1 MKNVNLKE
9 NEEIKTNKEIK
20 DNKDING
27 KNLKEKEDIDKKD
40 INTVEAKKGMDK
52 TINKKD
58 KIIDEKDIEN
68 FSDIE
73 EDKKTVKAVKKN
85 TKKSTKEGTK
95 ESIKKT
101 NKKTETDEKAK
112 SINSSKKTQKSS
124 KEAKSKSKNK
134 NKSVNEKDV
143 NKILDELE
151 KLYPD
156 ATCELNYG
164 TAFELLIATILS
176 AQCTDVRVNK
186 VTSELFKKYN
196 TARDF
201 ADLSIEEIS
210 KEIKSCGLYKSKSQK
225 IKDTSEQLCELYDGE
240 VPDSL
245 EELVKLPGVGRKTA
259 GVVLSNAFNQPAI
272 AVDTHVFRVTNR
284 IGIVDEP
291 NPQKTEFALME
302 AIPKERWSHSHHV
315 LIFHGRRMCKA
326 RNPECGD
333 CPIKEVCNYY
343 KEINE
348 MK

>member
-9 NEEIKTNKEIK
+9 INE
-20 DNKDING
+20 KDIKENEDIKANQEINE
-27 KNLKEKEDIDKKD
+27 KNLKGKEDIDKKD
-40 INTVEAKKGMDK
+40 TNKVEPKKEMNK
-52 TINKKD
+52 AISKKD
-58 KIIDEKDIEN
+58 KIIDEKDISN

-73 EDKKTVKAVKKN
+73 EDKKTE
-85 TKKSTKEGTK
+85 TGKKSK
-95 ESIKKT
+95 ST
-101 NKKTETDEKAK
+101 N
-112 SINSSKKTQKSS
+112 SNKKTQKSD
-124 KEAKSKSKNK
+124 KETKSKSKNK
-134 NKSVNEKDV
+134 NKSVNDKDV

-201 ADLSIEEIS
+201 ANLSIEEIS

-245 EELVKLPGVGRKTA
+245 EKLVKLPGVGRKTA

-333 CPIKEVCNYY
+333 CPIKEDCNYY